1 MLIQFVQNSGVA
13 AGLIAVILLL
23 RRVRRLPSGCL
34 DALWIA
40 ALVRLFIP
48 FNLPSPF
55 SIYRLLAH
63 TPQPDTLSTSLT
75 QSTVFAVNP
84 LSPTSIFG
92 IYRLLAHTPQPD
104 TLSTSLT
111 QSTVFAVNP
120 LSPTSIFGVV
130 WAIGAAFALTHLALS
145 YLRLLHICRNAQP
158 VCDPSILQ
166 AVQNAGLRRP
176 VSVRTHPSITFALTH
191 LALSYLRLL
200 HICRN
205 AQPVCDPSILQAVQ
219 NAGLR
224 RPVSVRTHSSITVPC
239 TFGIMRPVI
248 LLPVDLEV
256 EEDASMPYLLAHEL
270 THIRRLDC
278 LRKLLFQ
285 VVHELA
291 HIRRLD
297 CLRKLLF
304 QVVRCVHWF
313 NPLVWLMCRAAGRD
327 LERACDTTVLD
338 TLSGDQR
345 AAYAGALLNLAHAPR
360 TAPLYST
367 FGTSDLEERIYSIM
381 TFKKR
386 SMISVLMTAAVVMTT
401 TSAFEERIYSI
412 MTFKKRS
419 MISVLMTAAVVMTTT
434 SAFATNVPEQNQ
446 AAVCQTTTVVA
457 NNESSQKAGDDGITV
472 TITFVDASTNPID
485 VENSLDVVSRETLP
499 DGSIRLTLKDGSE
512 VIAIK
517 AVPSTDVDASTNPI
531 DVENSLDVVSRETL
545 PDGSIRL
552 TLKDGSEVI
561 AIKAVPSTE
570 ATAK

>member
-75 QSTVFAVNP
+75 QSTVFA
-84 LSPTSIFG
+84 
-92 IYRLLAHTPQPD
+92 A
-104 TLSTSLT
+104 
-111 QSTVFAVNP
+111 NP

-130 WAIGAAFALTHLALS
+130 WAIGAAVALTHLALS

-176 VSVRTHPSITFALTH
+176 VSVRTHPSIT
-191 LALSYLRLL
+191 
-200 HICRN
+200 
-205 AQPVCDPSILQAVQ
+205 
-219 NAGLR
+219 
-224 RPVSVRTHSSITVPC
+224 VPC

-248 LLPVDLEV
+248 LLPVDLEAQ
-256 EEDASMPYLLAHEL
+256 EDASMHYLLA
-270 THIRRLDC
+270 
-278 LRKLLFQ
+278 
-285 VVHELA
+285 HELA

-381 TFKKR
+381 
-386 SMISVLMTAAVVMTT
+386 A
-401 TSAFEERIYSI
+401 
-412 MTFKKRS
+412 FKKRS

-446 AAVCQTTTVVA
+446 AAVCQTATVVA
-457 NNESSQKAGDDGITV
+457 NNETSQNTGDDGITV
-472 TITFVDASTNPID
+472 TITS
-485 VENSLDVVSRETLP
+485 
-499 DGSIRLTLKDGSE
+499 
-512 VIAIK
+512 
-517 AVPSTDVDASTNPI
+517 VDASTNPI

>member
-84 LSPTSIFG
+84 LSPTSI
-92 IYRLLAHTPQPD
+92 L
-104 TLSTSLT
+104 
-111 QSTVFAVNP
+111 
-120 LSPTSIFGVV
+120 GVI

-158 VCDPSILQ
+158 ICDPSILQ

-176 VSVRTHPSITFALTH
+176 VSVRTHPSIT
-191 LALSYLRLL
+191 
-200 HICRN
+200 
-205 AQPVCDPSILQAVQ
+205 
-219 NAGLR
+219 
-224 RPVSVRTHSSITVPC
+224 VPC
-239 TFGIMRPVI
+239 TFGILRPVI
-248 LLPVDLEV
+248 LLPVDLEAQ
-256 EEDASMPYLLAHEL
+256 EDVSIPYLLA
-270 THIRRLDC
+270 
-278 LRKLLFQ
+278 
-285 VVHELA
+285 HELA

-345 AAYAGALLNLAHAPR
+345 AAYAGALLNLARAPR

-401 TSAFEERIYSI
+401 TSAF
-412 MTFKKRS
+412 
-419 MISVLMTAAVVMTTT
+419 
-434 SAFATNVPEQNQ
+434 ATNVPEQNQ
-446 AAVCQTTTVVA
+446 AAVCQTATVVA
-457 NNESSQKAGDDGITV
+457 NNEASQNTGDDGITV
-472 TITFVDASTNPID
+472 TITSVDASTD
-485 VENSLDVVSRETLP
+485 
-499 DGSIRLTLKDGSE
+499 
-512 VIAIK
+512 
-517 AVPSTDVDASTNPI
+517 PI

-570 ATAK
+570 AAAE

>member
-13 AGLIAVILLL
+13 AGLIVVILLL

-48 FNLPSPF
+48 VNLPSPF

-63 TPQPDTLSTSLT
+63 APQPDTLSTSLT

-84 LSPTSIFG
+84 LSPM
-92 IYRLLAHTPQPD
+92 
-104 TLSTSLT
+104 
-111 QSTVFAVNP
+111 
-120 LSPTSIFGVV
+120 SIFGVV
-130 WAIGAAFALTHLALS
+130 WAIGTAFALTHLALS

-176 VSVRTHPSITFALTH
+176 VSVRTHPSIT
-191 LALSYLRLL
+191 
-200 HICRN
+200 
-205 AQPVCDPSILQAVQ
+205 
-219 NAGLR
+219 
-224 RPVSVRTHSSITVPC
+224 VPC
-239 TFGIMRPVI
+239 TFGIIRPVI

-256 EEDASMPYLLAHEL
+256 QEDASIPYLLA
-270 THIRRLDC
+270 
-278 LRKLLFQ
+278 
-285 VVHELA
+285 HELA

-313 NPLVWLMCRAAGRD
+313 NPLVCLMCRAAGRD

-338 TLSGDQR
+338 TLSDDQR
-345 AAYAGALLNLAHAPR
+345 AAYAGALLNLARAPH

-367 FGTSDLEERIYSIM
+367 FGTSDL
-381 TFKKR
+381 
-386 SMISVLMTAAVVMTT
+386 
-401 TSAFEERIYSI
+401 EERIYSI

-446 AAVCQTTTVVA
+446 AAVCQTATVVA
-457 NNESSQKAGDDGITV
+457 NSEISKIADDDRITL
-472 TITFVDASTNPID
+472 TITS
-485 VENSLDVVSRETLP
+485 
-499 DGSIRLTLKDGSE
+499 
-512 VIAIK
+512 
-517 AVPSTDVDASTNPI
+517 VDASTNPI

-570 ATAK
+570 ATAE

>member
-55 SIYRLLAH
+55 S
-63 TPQPDTLSTSLT
+63 
-75 QSTVFAVNP
+75 
-84 LSPTSIFG
+84 

-176 VSVRTHPSITFALTH
+176 VSVRTHPSIT
-191 LALSYLRLL
+191 
-200 HICRN
+200 
-205 AQPVCDPSILQAVQ
+205 
-219 NAGLR
+219 
-224 RPVSVRTHSSITVPC
+224 VPC

-256 EEDASMPYLLAHEL
+256 KEDASMPYLLAHEL
-270 THIRRLDC
+270 T
-278 LRKLLFQ
+278 
-285 VVHELA
+285 

-327 LERACDTTVLD
+327 LERACDTAVLD

-401 TSAFEERIYSI
+401 TSAF
-412 MTFKKRS
+412 
-419 MISVLMTAAVVMTTT
+419 
-434 SAFATNVPEQNQ
+434 ATNVPEQNQ
-446 AAVCQTTTVVA
+446 AAVCQTATVVA
-457 NNESSQKAGDDGITV
+457 NNETSQNAGDDGITV
-472 TITFVDASTNPID
+472 TITS
-485 VENSLDVVSRETLP
+485 
-499 DGSIRLTLKDGSE
+499 
-512 VIAIK
+512 
-517 AVPSTDVDASTNPI
+517 VDASTNPI

>member
-84 LSPTSIFG
+84 LSPM
-92 IYRLLAHTPQPD
+92 
-104 TLSTSLT
+104 
-111 QSTVFAVNP
+111 
-120 LSPTSIFGVV
+120 SIFGVV
-130 WAIGAAFALTHLALS
+130 WAIGTAFALTHLALS

-166 AVQNAGLRRP
+166 AVQDAGLRRP
-176 VSVRTHPSITFALTH
+176 VSVRTHP
-191 LALSYLRLL
+191 
-200 HICRN
+200 
-205 AQPVCDPSILQAVQ
+205 
-219 NAGLR
+219 
-224 RPVSVRTHSSITVPC
+224 SITVPC

-248 LLPVDLEV
+248 LLPVDLEAQ
-256 EEDASMPYLLAHEL
+256 EDASMPYLL
-270 THIRRLDC
+270 T
-278 LRKLLFQ
+278 
-285 VVHELA
+285 HELA

-345 AAYAGALLNLAHAPR
+345 AAYAGALLNLARAPR
-360 TAPLYST
+360 TAPLYNT
-367 FGTSDLEERIYSIM
+367 FGTSDL
-381 TFKKR
+381 
-386 SMISVLMTAAVVMTT
+386 
-401 TSAFEERIYSI
+401 EERIYSI

-446 AAVCQTTTVVA
+446 AAVCQTATVVA

-472 TITFVDASTNPID
+472 TITSVDASANPID
-485 VENSLDVVSRETLP
+485 VENSL
-499 DGSIRLTLKDGSE
+499 
-512 VIAIK
+512 
-517 AVPSTDVDASTNPI
+517 N
-531 DVENSLDVVSRETL
+531 VVSRETL

>member
-1 MLIQFVQNSGVA
+1 MLIQFAQNSGVA

-48 FNLPSPF
+48 VNLPSPF

-63 TPQPDTLSTSLT
+63 APQPDTLSTSLT

-84 LSPTSIFG
+84 LSPM
-92 IYRLLAHTPQPD
+92 
-104 TLSTSLT
+104 
-111 QSTVFAVNP
+111 
-120 LSPTSIFGVV
+120 SIFGVV
-130 WAIGAAFALTHLALS
+130 WAIGTAFALTHLALS

-176 VSVRTHPSITFALTH
+176 VSVRTHPSIT
-191 LALSYLRLL
+191 
-200 HICRN
+200 
-205 AQPVCDPSILQAVQ
+205 
-219 NAGLR
+219 
-224 RPVSVRTHSSITVPC
+224 VPC

-248 LLPVDLEV
+248 LLPVDLEAQ
-256 EEDASMPYLLAHEL
+256 EDASMPYLLA
-270 THIRRLDC
+270 
-278 LRKLLFQ
+278 
-285 VVHELA
+285 HELA

-345 AAYAGALLNLAHAPR
+345 AAYAGALLNLARAPR
-360 TAPLYST
+360 TAPLYNT
-367 FGTSDLEERIYSIM
+367 FGTSDL
-381 TFKKR
+381 
-386 SMISVLMTAAVVMTT
+386 
-401 TSAFEERIYSI
+401 EERIYSI

-446 AAVCQTTTVVA
+446 AAVCQTATVVA

-472 TITFVDASTNPID
+472 TITSIDASANPID
-485 VENSLDVVSRETLP
+485 VENSL
-499 DGSIRLTLKDGSE
+499 
-512 VIAIK
+512 
-517 AVPSTDVDASTNPI
+517 N
-531 DVENSLDVVSRETL
+531 VVSRETL

>member
-75 QSTVFAVNP
+75 QSTVFAVN
-84 LSPTSIFG
+84 L
-92 IYRLLAHTPQPD
+92 
-104 TLSTSLT
+104 
-111 QSTVFAVNP
+111 

-130 WAIGAAFALTHLALS
+130 WAIGAAVALTHLALS

-176 VSVRTHPSITFALTH
+176 VSVRTHPSIT
-191 LALSYLRLL
+191 
-200 HICRN
+200 
-205 AQPVCDPSILQAVQ
+205 
-219 NAGLR
+219 
-224 RPVSVRTHSSITVPC
+224 VPC

-248 LLPVDLEV
+248 LLPVDLEAQ
-256 EEDASMPYLLAHEL
+256 EDASMPYLLA
-270 THIRRLDC
+270 
-278 LRKLLFQ
+278 
-285 VVHELA
+285 HELA

-401 TSAFEERIYSI
+401 TSAF
-412 MTFKKRS
+412 
-419 MISVLMTAAVVMTTT
+419 
-434 SAFATNVPEQNQ
+434 ATNVPEQNQ
-446 AAVCQTTTVVA
+446 AAVCQTATVVA
-457 NNESSQKAGDDGITV
+457 NNETSQNAGDDGITV
-472 TITFVDASTNPID
+472 TITS
-485 VENSLDVVSRETLP
+485 
-499 DGSIRLTLKDGSE
+499 
-512 VIAIK
+512 
-517 AVPSTDVDASTNPI
+517 VDASTNPI